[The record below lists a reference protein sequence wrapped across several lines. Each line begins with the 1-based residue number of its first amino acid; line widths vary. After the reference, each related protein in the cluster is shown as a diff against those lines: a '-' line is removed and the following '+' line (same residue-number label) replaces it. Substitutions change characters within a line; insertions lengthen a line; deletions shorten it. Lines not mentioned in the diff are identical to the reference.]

1 MLFTSL
7 AETIYLLCGGC
18 RPTPQGRARSD
29 RRADHRVSPGAAQHP
44 PRLGLT
50 TLDGRL
56 LTLTAPCSEQQDRW
70 SRRAAGLWVARPHG
84 FQTAL
89 CFDIWAAFC
98 RHRPRFSAAHAQAA
112 RTTGTGAGP
121 GVHRV
126 GRGCWFAS
134 PAALVAVVRMVHE

>member
-1 MLFTSL
+1 M
-7 AETIYLLCGGC
+7 AH
-18 RPTPQGRARSD
+18 PQGRARSD

-44 PRLGLT
+44 PRPGLT
-50 TLDGRL
+50 PLDGRL

-89 CFDIWAAFC
+89 CFYVWATFC
-98 RHRPRFSAAHAQAA
+98 RRRPRFSAADAQAA
-112 RTTGTGAGP
+112 RTTGLGAIL
-121 GVHRV
+121 GVCRV

-134 PAALVAVVRMVHE
+134 LAALVAVVRMVHG